1 MDYDVIIAGG
11 GPAGMAAAIYTAR
24 AGLSTLIVEK
34 MFLGGQMALTAEVE
48 NYPGVKRTSG
58 AELAL
63 IMDAQTEQ
71 LGVQRKTA
79 EITGF
84 ELGEMKTVRTTEGE
98 ARARALILAFGAT
111 PRKLDIPGEE
121 KFSGRGVS
129 YCATCD
135 GGFYR
140 EKTVCVAGG
149 GNTAAE
155 DALYLAKLAKK
166 VYLVH
171 RREEFRA
178 QDILMEQV
186 KKTPNIEIVTPCL
199 PKEILGD
206 TKVTGFTVSHRD
218 TQQEKT
224 LPCDGVIVAVGVVPN
239 AAVLP
244 EGLATDEAGYVLADE
259 STKTNLEGVFA
270 AGDLRKKPLRQITT
284 AVADGANAATQ
295 AGEYL
300 RGR

>member
-224 LPCDGVIVAVGVVPN
+224 LPCDGVFVAVGVVPN

>member
-79 EITGF
+79 EIIGF

-186 KKTPNIEIVTPCL
+186 EKTPNIEIVTPCL

-224 LPCDGVIVAVGVVPN
+224 LPCDGVFVAVGVVPN

>member
-79 EITGF
+79 EIIGF

-98 ARARALILAFGAT
+98 ERARALILAFGAT

-178 QDILMEQV
+178 QDILMAQV

-224 LPCDGVIVAVGVVPN
+224 LPCDGVFVAVGVVPN

>member
-79 EITGF
+79 EIIGF

-140 EKTVCVAGG
+140 
-149 GNTAAE
+149 
-155 DALYLAKLAKK
+155 
-166 VYLVH
+166 
-171 RREEFRA
+171 
-178 QDILMEQV
+178 
-186 KKTPNIEIVTPCL
+186 
-199 PKEILGD
+199 
-206 TKVTGFTVSHRD
+206 
-218 TQQEKT
+218 
-224 LPCDGVIVAVGVVPN
+224 
-239 AAVLP
+239 
-244 EGLATDEAGYVLADE
+244 
-259 STKTNLEGVFA
+259 
-270 AGDLRKKPLRQITT
+270 
-284 AVADGANAATQ
+284 
-295 AGEYL
+295 
-300 RGR
+300 